1 MLICNTPP
9 TPSLLLANDGYDNL
23 NINACSH
30 HSRSRCH
37 RLNCHRLNCH
47 RLKVILI

>member
-30 HSRSRCH
+30 HSRSVV
-37 RLNCHRLNCH
+37 
-47 RLKVILI
+47 VIVLILLSSS

>member
-37 RLNCHRLNCH
+37 RLNVIVIVF
-47 RLKVILI
+47 KVNLI